1 MTLYD
6 AHDRQIPY
14 QQAWDWQ
21 KGMVEAVVSASA
33 AAAAA
38 ASASEDHQGSSSATL
53 GSLVLLQH
61 PPVYTLGTGAT
72 EGHLKFDGAAPPLP
86 LYRTERGGE
95 VRKPSSPG
103 PAPASCLLPAWL
115 PACAGAAAAAPASS
129 DAWAHPFFSCQV
141 TYHGP
146 GQLVLYPI
154 LDLRRPP
161 LQQDLHWYLRQLE
174 EVAIRWVGR

>member
-1 MTLYD
+1 
-6 AHDRQIPY
+6 IPY

-21 KGMVEAVVSASA
+21 KGMVEAV
-33 AAAAA
+33 
-38 ASASEDHQGSSSATL
+38 GSSSATL

-95 VRKPSSPG
+95 V
-103 PAPASCLLPAWL
+103 
-115 PACAGAAAAAPASS
+115 
-129 DAWAHPFFSCQV
+129 

-174 EVAIRWVGR
+174 EVAIRALEAASGLRGERIPGLTGVWVGGQKVAAIGVRASRWVTYHGLALNVVNDLAPFRQIVPCGIADRPVASV